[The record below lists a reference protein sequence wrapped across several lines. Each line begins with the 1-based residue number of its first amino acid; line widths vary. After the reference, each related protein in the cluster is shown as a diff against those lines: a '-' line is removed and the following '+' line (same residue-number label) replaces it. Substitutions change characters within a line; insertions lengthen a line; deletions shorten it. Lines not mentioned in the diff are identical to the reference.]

1 MLPDPLG
8 EHLLVPLRNF
18 EFGLQVFFSNNE
30 KPGSETDI
38 SGRRHNTSPAL
49 KSCRKSVLSY
59 PMYVALGK
67 HVFCKGWGLG
77 KKILNLK

>member
-8 EHLLVPLRNF
+8 EHLLVPLSNF
-18 EFGLQVFFSNNE
+18 ELGPQGFFSNNE
-30 KPGSETDI
+30 KPGSETGF
-38 SGRRHNTSPAL
+38 SRRKHYTSPAL
-49 KSCRKSVLSY
+49 KSCRKSVLSC

-67 HVFCKGWGLG
+67 HVFCKSWGLG